1 MNPGLEARLSALIDG
16 ELEPGEEAALRAEAA
31 RDPELASRLRELE
44 RVDEALRALPGPAVP
59 ADARSRLRARIREE
73 EAETRAAAA
82 EESPVRARG
91 PGASR
96 APARPG
102 RRGWIAAGAAL
113 AVAAAILLLLL
124 RPGPGPEDD
133 RVPLAGSDGPPE
145 APAPLPVE
153 PTEPSL
159 AADDLE
165 FPDLLDPLPGP
176 EGIAAADPIDDPFT
190 ELSAG
195 DFTEL
200 SAGDFTEL
208 SADDF
213 TELDAGDFTE
223 LDADDP
229 FAELAAEDDAP
240 TPPEPDEALA
250 DPSPDDVV
258 ALASDLDPEELS
270 VVEVLDWLA
279 ELDELEAES
288 RRG

>member
-1 MNPGLEARLSALIDG
+1 MNPDLEARLSALIDG

-31 RDPELASRLRELE
+31 RDPGLAERLRELE
-44 RVDEALRALPGPAVP
+44 RVGEALRALPGPAVP
-59 ADARSRLRARIREE
+59 ADARARLRARIHEE
-73 EAETRAAAA
+73 EAETRATSA
-82 EESPVRARG
+82 EPSPVRTRATG
-91 PGASR
+91 TSR

-124 RPGPGPEDD
+124 RPAPRPEDD
-133 RVPLAGSDGPPE
+133 RVPLAGNDGPPE
-145 APAPLPVE
+145 APAPTPSPVE
-153 PTEPSL
+153 PPEPAL

-176 EGIAAADPIDDPFT
+176 EGLAAADPIDVDPFT
-190 ELSAG
+190 DLG
-195 DFTEL
+195 D
-200 SAGDFTEL
+200 
-208 SADDF
+208 
-213 TELDAGDFTE
+213 
-223 LDADDP
+223 DDP
-229 FAELAAEDDAP
+229 FAELAADDDAP
-240 TPPEPDEALA
+240 AAPEPDEALG

-258 ALASDLDPEELS
+258 ALASDLDPDELS

>member
-190 ELSAG
+190 ELSA
-195 DFTEL
+195 
-200 SAGDFTEL
+200 
-208 SADDF
+208 DDF